1 MDFRKQLTQPS
12 SWMVYLSIVLTF
24 VGRHFFAS
32 GSARYAL
39 MTAGT
44 AALAG
49 AMMTVLM
56 DGRRR
61 NALECAVRSNKAV
74 N

>member
-1 MDFRKQLTQPS
+1 MDWFKQLTRPS
-12 SWMVYLSIVLTF
+12 SWMVYLSLLLTF
-24 VGRHFFAS
+24 AGRHFAE

-44 AALAG
+44 ALLAG
-49 AMMTVLM
+49 AIMNVIS
-56 DGRRR
+56 DGRKR
-61 NALECAVRSNKAV
+61 NALACAVRKNKTA

>member
-1 MDFRKQLTQPS
+1 MDFLKQLTRPS
-12 SWMVYLSIVLTF
+12 SWMVYLSILLTF
-24 VGRHFFAS
+24 AGRHFFAA

-44 AALAG
+44 ALLAG
-49 AMMTVLM
+49 AIMNVIT
-56 DGRRR
+56 D
-61 NALECAVRSNKAV
+61 VRKRDAQLCVVRKNKAA

>member
-1 MDFRKQLTQPS
+1 MDLLKQLTRPS
-12 SWMVYLSIVLTF
+12 SWMVYLSLLLTF
-24 VGRHFFAS
+24 TGRHFFAS
-32 GSARYAL
+32 GSARYVL

-49 AMMTVLM
+49 AVMNVLQDVRKRDAQM
-56 DGRRR
+56 
-61 NALECAVRSNKAV
+61 CAVRKNKAA